1 MNADIQVSFDESMN
15 DFGSFLRKK
24 RKEKHLTQAELAKQ
38 SGLSVM
44 SIRRYESNERQPGLE
59 EMIKLGKTLDFVMT
73 VDADFQRTLHTAGK
87 MKLDEN
93 WQSSINEL
101 GISQK
106 KLEIMADL
114 FSKLNHT
121 GQDKA
126 IEMVSMLTHVP
137 EYSKMEE

>member
-1 MNADIQVSFDESMN
+1 
-15 DFGSFLRKK
+15 
-24 RKEKHLTQAELAKQ
+24 
-38 SGLSVM
+38 
-44 SIRRYESNERQPGLE
+44 
-59 EMIKLGKTLDFVMT
+59 
-73 VDADFQRTLHTAGK
+73 